1 MSENARL
8 LVSEK
13 VIYTIVRTAI
23 MQSPAVYGLKN
34 SRRNFV
40 DYLLKAKAPSPIKIY
55 AREDAV
61 FIDVTVVL
69 KNGKNIKAEAKQI
82 QQLVK
87 NAVQDEVGIAVSKV
101 NVKVAGVK

>member
-1 MSENARL
+1 MSEKARL

-13 VIYTIVRTAI
+13 VVYTIVRTAI

-55 AREDAV
+55 TREDAV
-61 FIDVTVVL
+61 FIDVTVIL
-69 KNGKNIKAEAKQI
+69 KSGQNIKTEAEHI
-82 QQLVK
+82 QELVK
-87 NAVQDEVGIAVSKV
+87 SAVQEEAGIAVSKV